1 MKHINIGIIIAQ
13 ILFSL
18 PFLLKGELYEIESLL
33 LPVAI
38 NTILVLVFWLTSC
51 HTKKWIATFIRWTL
65 PISMTL
71 WVEFV
76 FLLLIFCIAK
86 LTADIIYPAYLYLWL
101 YRLTIIITIPIAF
114 IVNSYVLKMLND
126 SIQEFSRRYLNVKNV
141 CIALLILMAT
151 MGGVWYLLGPE
162 PMGECDYA
170 IGKVINKSYDKN
182 QCDSVITVV
191 YKIDDTHYHVSLPYT
206 HPCEIGDCYRIK
218 YSIEKSHLIEVIW
231 EEGKQECLD

>member
-18 PFLLKGELYEIESLL
+18 PFLLKGELYEFESLL

-38 NTILVLVFWLTSC
+38 NTILVLVFWLTLC

-86 LTADIIYPAYLYLWL
+86 LTADIIYPIYLYLWL
-101 YRLTIIITIPIAF
+101 YRFTIIITIPIAF
-114 IVNSYVLKMLND
+114 IVNRYVLKIFD
-126 SIQEFSRRYLNVKNV
+126 YSVQEFSRRYLNVKNV
-141 CIALLILMAT
+141 CMALLIVMAII
-151 MGGVWYLLGPE
+151 GGVWY
-162 PMGECDYA
+162 
-170 IGKVINKSYDKN
+170 
-182 QCDSVITVV
+182 
-191 YKIDDTHYHVSLPYT
+191 
-206 HPCEIGDCYRIK
+206 
-218 YSIEKSHLIEVIW
+218 IE
-231 EEGKQECLD
+231 

>member
-33 LPVAI
+33 LPVPI

-51 HTKKWIATFIRWTL
+51 HTKKWITTFIRWTL

-86 LTADIIYPAYLYLWL
+86 LTVGFIFPAYLYLQFC
-101 YRLTIIITIPIAF
+101 RLTIIITIPIAF

-151 MGGVWYLLGPE
+151 MGGVWYFLGPE

-206 HPCEIGDCYRIK
+206 HPCKIGDCYRIK

>member
-18 PFLLKGELYEIESLL
+18 PFLLKGELYEFESLL

-86 LTADIIYPAYLYLWL
+86 LTADIIYPVYLYLWL

-114 IVNSYVLKMLND
+114 IVNRYVLRMLNY

-151 MGGVWYLLGPE
+151 MGGVWYLFGPE

-206 HPCEIGDCYRIK
+206 HPCKIGDCYRIK